1 MFDLLLTENYTGFWQ
16 NLAKK
21 KRDKVSEIF
30 ME

>member
-1 MFDLLLTENYTGFWQ
+1 MFDLLLTENCTGFWQ

-21 KRDKVSEIF
+21 KDKVSESF